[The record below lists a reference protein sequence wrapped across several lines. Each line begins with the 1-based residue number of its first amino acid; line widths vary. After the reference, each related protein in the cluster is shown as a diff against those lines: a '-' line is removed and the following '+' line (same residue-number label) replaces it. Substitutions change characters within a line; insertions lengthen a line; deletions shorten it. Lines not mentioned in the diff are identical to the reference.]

1 MTSSPGGPS
10 SKLISGFNSL
20 NSFQHFSKAFL
31 LLGLI
36 CSKTSSSEKI
46 FFSILQQ
53 QITNQSKSSGQTDP
67 CLFVVCERVHLV
79 NRTPRKPRP
88 SAPHHPIPHPPNFPE
103 DKKEFKTGC
112 IKLPMQL
119 CCKCGLG
126 LWILTSQDFLRGQK
140 SLGPLKKS
148 QFCAGTILSP

>member
-1 MTSSPGGPS
+1 MEDEATFFSNLRMLEEVDDGFLSRRA
-10 SKLISGFNSL
+10 LISGFNLL

-53 QITNQSKSSGQTDP
+53 QITNQSKSSVQTDP

-88 SAPHHPIPHPPNFPE
+88 SPPHPTTPPPTPHHTPPPNFPE
-103 DKKEFKTGC
+103 D
-112 IKLPMQL
+112 
-119 CCKCGLG
+119 
-126 LWILTSQDFLRGQK
+126 ILMLFSSIDPPPPPTHLQ
-140 SLGPLKKS
+140 
-148 QFCAGTILSP
+148 